1 MLKAVALHADGSAS
15 FYVAHLCDSF
25 LLIGVIEMAVYYY
38 YYYYY
43 FCINWYISLYYH
55 TLKYFSGD

>member
-15 FYVAHLCDSF
+15 FYVAHLCGSF

-38 YYYYY
+38 YYY
-43 FCINWYISLYYH
+43 FFVFLNIFAPSVV
-55 TLKYFSGD
+55 